1 MTPPRLWAAAIAAL
15 GAILLAGV
23 VFVQRE
29 QQPQAADAPVD
40 WLGAVANMTQ
50 DGFARPTGAGPL
62 ELPQDHAPHPSAR
75 SELWQMSAH
84 LTGPDGAPVNVQF
97 SLTRLGLVPPGT
109 GQPPSIWAL
118 HDVYRAHVIATDRA
132 QTVAEER
139 FGRGLAGSAGFDADA
154 GALYFD
160 NWALAFPG
168 DSRTG
173 AWRFSATSG
182 GARVA
187 LELVPSKAP
196 LSIDAEDAPFR
207 GYAFTRLDVTGSVT
221 MSGRDV
227 PVTGSAWF
235 DHAWGE
241 LPLPGAG
248 PVISDRLVMQ
258 LDNGH
263 DLSVIVSQRSD
274 GRGVPT
280 VDAFV
285 IDTEGTA
292 RPLGADLAQVTF
304 PRQWQG
310 ARVEWPVA
318 WNIRL
323 DDVLE
328 LDVTP
333 VYDAQEHDF
342 TPPVWSGLVQAE
354 GRFDGQPVRGTGI
367 LQLSGERAP

>member
-1 MTPPRLWAAAIAAL
+1 MTTPRRWAAASAVL
-15 GAILLAGV
+15 GAILVVGV
-23 VFVQRE
+23 VLFQRGQHVE
-29 QQPQAADAPVD
+29 STDAPVD
-40 WLGAVANMTQ
+40 WLGALSNMAQ
-50 DGFARPTGAGPL
+50 DGFARPTGTGPL
-62 ELPQDHAPHPSAR
+62 DLPQDHAPHPAAQ

-84 LTGPDGAPVNVQF
+84 LTGPDGVPLTVQF
-97 SLTRLGLVPPGT
+97 SLMRLGLVPPDT
-109 GQPPSIWAL
+109 GEAPSIWAL
-118 HDVYRAHVIATDRA
+118 RSIYRAHLIVADSA
-132 QTVAEER
+132 QTVAQER
-139 FGRGLAGSAGFDADA
+139 FGRGLAGAAGFDADT
-154 GALYFD
+154 GQLYFD
-160 NWALAFPG
+160 TWALAFPD

-173 AWRFSATSG
+173 AWQFSATSG
-182 GARVA
+182 AARVA

-196 LSIDAEDAPFR
+196 LSIDAADAPFR
-207 GYAFTRLDVTGSVT
+207 GYAFTRLDVTGTVT
-221 MSGRDV
+221 LSGQDT

-248 PVISDRLVMQ
+248 PVISDRLALQ
-258 LDNGH
+258 LDTGD

-274 GRGVPT
+274 GRGVPM

-285 IDTEGTA
+285 ISADGA
-292 RPLGADLAQVTF
+292 VRPLGGDLAQVTF

-310 ARVEWPVA
+310 TRVEWPVA

-328 LDVTP
+328 LAVAP
-333 VYDAQEHDF
+333 VYDAQEYDF